1 MIGMAAPSEL
11 NLALTPTDAHAG
23 ISEDDMMD
31 LSYPTLR
38 KSLESIESPI
48 SMMLMEDPTAS
59 AESDDLLD
67 GSRRLSAINR
77 LCTSL
82 APLSPF
88 GRRQSQKTSGTPV
101 SSELDCP
108 QAPVGSLA
116 PLSPFVGRRQSQ
128 KSSGTPVS
136 SELDCLPASMGLG
149 SGSTLPSPNKVS
161 PTNFSP
167 SSSTSPQPMPTLPNL
182 EFKISSSELDP
193 SQFQLDIPDRESVL
207 LCARLCQFLRL
218 NKNANPFDFDQNL
231 QTCTGDIEILKERF
245 LTHSVGD
252 TSIHVLIVSSE
263 KLRQV
268 FVCCSVDG
276 DEQLAK
282 KSLRH
287 ASAKELPGKG
297 NVQALA
303 AVVET
308 SICSGLEEMIF
319 SELDRLDRPF
329 FDIVFTGHSIG
340 ACISTLESARY
351 ADLHAELRISSQ
363 VFGCPRIGGEDLRAY
378 VHALPNLRVFRVESS
393 HDYTVQLP
401 AGREWMSVGHC
412 IQIGSNAEYKAYR
425 FDKVVIPKAKSMLR
439 TPLEISRGKAEHKI
453 DSYVEKLSQV
463 DKWPKDYSCT
473 HGKGVVVDNEKR
485 EMA

>member
-1 MIGMAAPSEL
+1 MIDQIQTEL
-11 NLALTPTDAHAG
+11 YQASSTEGAREG

-38 KSLESIESPI
+38 KSLEPVESPI
-48 SMMLMEDPTAS
+48 SMMMMEDPSAS

-67 GSRRLSAINR
+67 GARRLSAINR
-77 LCTSL
+77 LCSSL

-88 GRRQSQKTSGTPV
+88 GRRQSQKMAGPPV
-101 SSELDCP
+101 SSEVDCHF
-108 QAPVGSLA
+108 ASVVGD
-116 PLSPFVGRRQSQ
+116 
-128 KSSGTPVS
+128 
-136 SELDCLPASMGLG
+136 SE
-149 SGSTLPSPNKVS
+149 STLPCPSSVS
-161 PTNFSP
+161 PTPSP
-167 SSSTSPQPMPTLPNL
+167 SPNFAPSSPTSPQSLPTLPNL

-193 SQFQLDIPDRESVL
+193 SQFQLEIPDRESVL
-207 LCARLCQFLRL
+207 LCARLCQFLRS

-231 QTCTGDIEILKERF
+231 QTCTGGIEIVKERF

-252 TSIHVLIVSSE
+252 TSIHVLVVSSE

-282 KSLRH
+282 KSLRY
-287 ASAKELPGKG
+287 ASSNELPGKG
-297 NVQALA
+297 NIQALA

-308 SICSGLEEMIF
+308 SICSGLEERIF

-363 VFGCPRIGGEDLRAY
+363 VFGSPRIGGDDLRAY
-378 VHALPNLRVFRVESS
+378 VHALPNLRIFRVESG
-393 HDYTVQLP
+393 HDCTVQLP

-412 IQIGSNAEYKAYR
+412 MQIGSNAECKAYR
-425 FDKVVIPKAKSMLR
+425 FDKVFIPKAKIMLR

-453 DSYVEKLSQV
+453 DSYVEKLIKV
-463 DKWPKDYSCT
+463 DKWAKDYICT